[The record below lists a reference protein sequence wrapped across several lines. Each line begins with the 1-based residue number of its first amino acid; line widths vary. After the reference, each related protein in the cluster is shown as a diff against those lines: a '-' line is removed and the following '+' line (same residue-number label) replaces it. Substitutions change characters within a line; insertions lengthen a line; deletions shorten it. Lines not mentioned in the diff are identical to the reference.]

1 MTQKKVNDFPKYRRT
16 PTQLDISLSGGSATC
31 HPSVK
36 VQMRPNAACHSCTS
50 ANFFPIFI
58 FLVSATLS
66 DFDEL
71 FAIAAFEARHGNPLN
86 RAGYNSQF

>member
-1 MTQKKVNDFPKYRRT
+1 
-16 PTQLDISLSGGSATC
+16 
-31 HPSVK
+31 
-36 VQMRPNAACHSCTS
+36 MRLVSCTS
-50 ANFFPIFI
+50 ANFFLILI